1 MTQSSRDKCP
11 PVDDTPVQ
19 KEPLSHAGA
28 DGRVADA
35 RKENPFRSLT
45 PVAKIQL
52 KRISVHPDDL
62 PVYLHRRQVQDSALP
77 HNPAT
82 VNSEAICCKVLKN
95 RDDGGTADEESV
107 TRPQLSE
114 TELTDREHQRRSM
127 SPFRPGSRVRIIPR
141 RVGEHHTLDKLTLW
155 RRPGPHARQ
164 INLWWREH
172 RSEQWY
178 RDMRKQELHSVQY
191 AYLTQATVVSFLVCP
206 ESGQRWVALLLD
218 GGRGLGWTY
227 AIDALELV

>member
-11 PVDDTPVQ
+11 PVDDAPVAKQ
-19 KEPLSHAGA
+19 PLSHAGA
-28 DGRVADA
+28 DGRAQA
-35 RKENPFRSLT
+35 RSMT
-45 PVAKIQL
+45 PIARIVL
-52 KRISVHPDDL
+52 KRV
-62 PVYLHRRQVQDSALP
+62 A
-77 HNPAT
+77 A
-82 VNSEAICCKVLKN
+82 SEAEAVIGSARVAP
-95 RDDGGTADEESV
+95 AD
-107 TRPQLSE
+107 RPQLSE

-206 ESGQRWVALLLD
+206 ETGQRWVALLLD